1 MTLADDDAIPVHPLV
16 HPLVP
21 ILVLVPV
28 RDLILLNDP
37 FDATFVIR
45 RDIGKRIVH
54 YTRKHN
60 DRRKERRRVE
70 MTKAKTNLKLRSLP
84 NIVMLMLTI
93 TILLFN
99 CQGSLC

>member
-1 MTLADDDAIPVHPLV
+1 MTLADDDAIPV

-28 RDLILLNDP
+28 RDLILLNVP

-45 RDIGKRIVH
+45 RDIGKGIVQH
-54 YTRKHN
+54 TRKHN
-60 DRRKERRRVE
+60 DRHKKKRRVK

-84 NIVMLMLTI
+84 IIVMLMLMI
-93 TILLFN
+93 VLFN
-99 CQGSLC
+99 H